1 MNIRQLEAYRAVMIA
16 GSVVGA
22 AELLEMSQPAVTRL
36 LQKLEKDLN
45 LALFDRRSGRLV
57 PTQEGILLYEEVE
70 KAFVS
75 VDRISEIA
83 RDLKSL
89 DVGTLSIASLPLLAL
104 DFIPEAVAEFSR
116 LHPTVKVTIH
126 VQMSSKVEEWASAQ
140 LIDFGIADFPF
151 ERSTFERPG
160 IQADEF
166 CSTPYMVALH
176 ADHPL
181 ATRSALTSD
190 DLKGERFVDLASTTV
205 GRHIMDQLFV
215 SRRVQRNV
223 VAETNIVAL
232 NAKLIAAGMGL
243 GFIDPFTAQST
254 AARDLVLIPFR
265 PAIPM
270 RLAVLHPVHRPLTL
284 VAREFIAL
292 LKLRRNAVVAR
303 WTARQV
309 TSSDVG

>member
-16 GSVVGA
+16 RSVVGA

-36 LQKLEKDLN
+36 LQKLESDLN

-89 DVGTLSIASLPLLAL
+89 DVGTLTIAALPLLAL
-104 DFIPEAVAEFSR
+104 DFIPEVVAEFSKM
-116 LHPTVKVTIH
+116 HPTVKVTIH
-126 VQMSSKVEEWASAQ
+126 MQMSSKVEEWAAAQ

-166 CSTPYMVALH
+166 CSTPYMVALP

-181 ATRSALTSD
+181 ATRNALTSE
-190 DLKGERFVDLASTTV
+190 DLEGERFVDLASTTV
-205 GRHIMDQLFV
+205 GRHIMDKLFGRTGV
-215 SRRVQRNV
+215 RRNV
-223 VAETNIVAL
+223 IAETNIVAL
-232 NAKLIAAGMGL
+232 NAKLIAARVGL
-243 GFIDPFTAQST
+243 GFIDPFTAES
-254 AARDLVLIPFR
+254 AAVRDLVLIPFR

-270 RLAVLHPVHRPLTL
+270 RLALLHPVHRPLTL
-284 VAREFIAL
+284 VAKEFIAL
-292 LKLRRNAVVAR
+292 LKMRRNDLVAH
-303 WTARQV
+303 WTARHNSQI
-309 TSSDVG
+309 